1 MFRDRKD
8 AGQNLARALSKYKD
22 KGVLVLGIARGG
34 VEIAY
39 EVARYLNAEMSI
51 LVTRKLPLPFNPEA
65 GFGAIAEDGS
75 EFIREDTYDWLS
87 ESEVERIIKE
97 QKAEIIRR
105 IEVLRGGKPLPK
117 IEERTV
123 ILVDDGLAMGST
135 MRASIDMCKKNNAG
149 KIIVAVPVSGSETAQ
164 EIEKIADEL
173 IILEMPPYFRAV
185 AQIYLNWHDVSD
197 QEVQNFMRKWK
208 RLRAKETE
216 K

>member
-87 ESEVERIIKE
+87 ESEVERI
-97 QKAEIIRR
+97 

>member
-1 MFRDRKD
+1 
-8 AGQNLARALSKYKD
+8 
-22 KGVLVLGIARGG
+22 
-34 VEIAY
+34 
-39 EVARYLNAEMSI
+39 
-51 LVTRKLPLPFNPEA
+51 
-65 GFGAIAEDGS
+65 
-75 EFIREDTYDWLS
+75 
-87 ESEVERIIKE
+87 
-97 QKAEIIRR
+97 
-105 IEVLRGGKPLPK
+105 
-117 IEERTV
+117 
-123 ILVDDGLAMGST
+123 MGST